1 MVQKLTLSN
10 GVRILTEKIPAVR
23 SVAVGI
29 WVKVGSRD
37 EAKNIAGI
45 SHFIEHMM
53 FKGTKNRTAKDLAEA
68 LDAVG
73 GQLNAFTSKEYTCY
87 YAKVLDE
94 HLGLAID
101 VLSDMFFNSVFDEA
115 EIEKEKNVILEEIK
129 MYEDTP
135 DDQVHDLLTSQV
147 LEKHPLGRPIIG
159 TKESVAGLTRTD
171 IMEYYQTHYVPKNT
185 VVSVAGSIDSE
196 QVQRQLE
203 EQFAHV
209 QGQELPRD
217 LVELSEQG
225 GVLNK
230 KKDIEQFHLCLGFP
244 SLRMDHPQSYVLH
257 VLNSVLGG
265 GISSRLF
272 QTVREERGMAY
283 SVYSYQSAYQETGM
297 FGIYAGFSKDNLAG
311 LLELILDQLKML
323 KDQGVT
329 AKELERA
336 KAQLK
341 GNLFLS
347 LENVSSRMSRIGKS
361 ELCQGKIITTDEVV
375 ERISAVSLEEVR
387 NMANQLF
394 RPEVLSIATI
404 GPSEE
409 SELIKSMVDKCKL

>member
-1 MVQKLTLSN
+1 MVQKVTLSN

-23 SVAVGI
+23 SVAIGI

-37 EAKNIAGI
+37 EDENIAGI
-45 SHFIEHMM
+45 SHLIEHMM
-53 FKGTKNRTAKDLAEA
+53 FKGTKKRSAKDLAEA

-115 EIEKEKNVILEEIK
+115 EIQKEKNVVLEEIK

-147 LEKHPLGRPIIG
+147 LNKHPLGRPIIG
-159 TKESVAGLTRTD
+159 SKASVASITRTD
-171 IMEYYQTHYVPKNT
+171 IMKFYETHYVPQNT
-185 VVSVAGSIDSE
+185 VVSVAGNIDVD
-196 QVQRQLE
+196 QVVRQLE
-203 EQFAHV
+203 QQFAQV
-209 QGQELPRD
+209 NGLQMPRT

-225 GVLNK
+225 GVLTK
-230 KKDIEQFHLCLGFP
+230 KKDIEQFHLCMGFP
-244 SLRMDHPQSYVLH
+244 GLKMDHPQTYVLH

-311 LLELILDQLKML
+311 LLELIIDQLRDL
-323 KDQGVT
+323 KDQGIT
-329 AKELERA
+329 ERELERA

-347 LENVSSRMSRIGKS
+347 LENVSSRMSRIGKG
-361 ELCQGKIITTDEVV
+361 ELCLDKVITTDEVV
-375 ERISAVSLEEVR
+375 ERISAVTLSEVSDL
-387 NMANQLF
+387 ANQIF
-394 RPEVLSIATI
+394 CPEALNIATI

-409 SELIKSMVDKCKL
+409 SELIIEILDKCKL